1 MDYRTI
7 IDSTEESMKWHFFQ
21 LRGRQVKAS
30 IMGNCVSKSLHRE
43 SADEVRVSCAKQN
56 NRSGV
61 GSARAW
67 LVHSQSWWRCC
78 RSARWRM
85 EDKSIL
91 FAMDTTILTTL
102 QQWQWQHCNND
113 SDTPTTRP
121 PSPPIKKTQKFPFP
135 EPPGNPCAL
144 CVCVPAFSKMSVA
157 LFLLVLRP
165 SRTLGC
171 WLGSSRT
178 LPVHPE
184 LAPVFHQPQR
194 ATHVIRLSGATSE
207 RGKWFLGCCTWWN
220 ETSSNFLM

>member
-1 MDYRTI
+1 MGGNKQQPGTSSHPDLNPARTRPSNPCI
-7 IDSTEESMKWHFFQ
+7 SNHATLPKTEIALSTQDSNSQH
-21 LRGRQVKAS
+21 RG
-30 IMGNCVSKSLHRE
+30 
-43 SADEVRVSCAKQN
+43 
-56 NRSGV
+56 
-61 GSARAW
+61 
-67 LVHSQSWWRCC
+67 
-78 RSARWRM
+78 
-85 EDKSIL
+85 
-91 FAMDTTILTTL
+91 
-102 QQWQWQHCNND
+102 
-113 SDTPTTRP
+113 TPTHP
-121 PSPPIKKTQKFPFP
+121 DPSSPPIKKTQKFPFP

-207 RGKWFLGCCTWWN
+207 RGK
-220 ETSSNFLM
+220 